1 MIQQPLQNSQTFS
14 TLIIPQNSIYT
25 IIGTSDRIEFE
36 ALWTSQ
42 DMYKNL
48 IGELKKLMYV
58 ESLALKIGLRL
69 PKQED

>member
-1 MIQQPLQNSQTFS
+1 MGI
-14 TLIIPQNSIYT
+14 
-25 IIGTSDRIEFE
+25 SDRIEFE